1 MSIAKPTEM
10 EVDELEKNNG
20 QIFRNDQIKIKQENV
35 DNDGDFNFIDETEAK
50 SNHEDDPVVSEI
62 PVFLAK
68 TLAQQLYLF
77 QYPVRPCTLPNDP
90 ETTSVMDSRIKPN
103 QQKVELTIGL
113 NASCPNYDK
122 SKGEQIALNVD
133 GSTSNQKSD
142 DEITYG
148 RGIMDRITL
157 SSQKSVKDPSRYAVG
172 IFNGSELHI
181 TPLKGIVNLKPT
193 MNYLDKSDRTAK
205 AEGRPRLVESSQD
218 EDEDDAKP
226 EAEVIQ
232 KVGVKFLKG
241 KAENDKS
248 LEMKKKSFEYQ
259 QKLAEE
265 EAWVPTD
272 YYHNKSEKWIEQ
284 SQKLFCKHLDGEA
297 VGGDVKVDEYL
308 EQLRE

>member
-1 MSIAKPTEM
+1 M

>member
-20 QIFRNDQIKIKQENV
+20 QIFQNDQIKIKQENV

>member
-1 MSIAKPTEM
+1 MVLGTRSIQPWIYIISRIFS
-10 EVDELEKNNG
+10 
-20 QIFRNDQIKIKQENV
+20 QIIHV
-35 DNDGDFNFIDETEAK
+35 YYFI
-50 SNHEDDPVVSEI
+50 
-62 PVFLAK
+62 
-68 TLAQQLYLF
+68 F

-181 TPLKGIVNLKPT
+181 TPLKGKLNIDL
-193 MNYLDKSDRTAK
+193 MSKS
-205 AEGRPRLVESSQD
+205 S
-218 EDEDDAKP
+218 
-226 EAEVIQ
+226 
-232 KVGVKFLKG
+232 
-241 KAENDKS
+241 
-248 LEMKKKSFEYQ
+248 KSFFKNILQ
-259 QKLAEE
+259 ICWRL
-265 EAWVPTD
+265 
-272 YYHNKSEKWIEQ
+272 WI
-284 SQKLFCKHLDGEA
+284 C
-297 VGGDVKVDEYL
+297 
-308 EQLRE
+308 

>member
-181 TPLKGIVNLKPT
+181 TPLKGIVSLKPT

>member
-1 MSIAKPTEM
+1 MI
-10 EVDELEKNNG
+10 L
-20 QIFRNDQIKIKQENV
+20 FY
-35 DNDGDFNFIDETEAK
+35 
-50 SNHEDDPVVSEI
+50 
-62 PVFLAK
+62 FL
-68 TLAQQLYLF
+68 
-77 QYPVRPCTLPNDP
+77 
-90 ETTSVMDSRIKPN
+90 
-103 QQKVELTIGL
+103 
-113 NASCPNYDK
+113 
-122 SKGEQIALNVD
+122 
-133 GSTSNQKSD
+133 
-142 DEITYG
+142 
-148 RGIMDRITL
+148 
-157 SSQKSVKDPSRYAVG
+157 
-172 IFNGSELHI
+172 
-181 TPLKGIVNLKPT
+181 GIVNLKPT

-297 VGGDVKVDEYL
+297 VGGDVKGDEYL

>member
-1 MSIAKPTEM
+1 MSKAKPTEM

-20 QIFRNDQIKIKQENV
+20 QIFRNNQIKIKQENV

-90 ETTSVMDSRIKPN
+90 ETTSVMDSRIKPS